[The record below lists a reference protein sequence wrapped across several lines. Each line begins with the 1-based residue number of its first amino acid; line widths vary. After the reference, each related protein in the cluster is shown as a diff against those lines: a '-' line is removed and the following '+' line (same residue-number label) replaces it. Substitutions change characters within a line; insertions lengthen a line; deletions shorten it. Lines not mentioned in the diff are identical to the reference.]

1 MSQAAQNP
9 ACTAAANSY
18 FYPDVLVTCNALDL
32 ASAMV
37 KTEPK
42 LIAEV
47 LSPSTAA

>member
-1 MSQAAQNP
+1 M
-9 ACTAAANSY
+9 
-18 FYPDVLVTCNALDL
+18 LVTCSALDL

-47 LSPSTAA
+47 FLPSTAA